1 MSKRFLLNLEL
12 ICHKMPELFRFRAA
26 ARKLLWS
33 CKKAITHLPPLSDR
47 PGKFLEGQCLMAE
60 MMSKTVTGP
69 VIRLHPADNVVIAR
83 IDVAIGTPV
92 PAEDFVCRSQVA
104 AGYKIAA
111 THIKKGEPVRKYDVV
126 IGFAATD
133 IAPGTLVHSHN
144 VEFREFD
151 RDYAF
156 GADYRPVEMV
166 PEAGRAT
173 FQGIVRD
180 NGEVAT
186 RNYIGVLSTVNCS
199 ATVAHKI
206 AAWFTPE
213 RLADYPNVD
222 GVVAFTHSIGCG
234 MEMSGE
240 PMALLR
246 RTMAGYARH
255 PNLAAALIVGLG
267 CERNQLAGL
276 MDQEGLKAD
285 ARLHTFIMQESG
297 GTRQTI
303 EAGIAAV
310 RALLPDANRVK
321 RSTVPASHLKIGL
334 QCGGSDGFSSIT
346 ANPSLGAA
354 MDLLVRHGG
363 TAILSETPE
372 IYGVEHT
379 LTRRAVSR
387 EVGEKLVERIRW
399 WKDEYSV
406 GRDVQI
412 NGQVS
417 PGNQVGGLANIFE
430 KSIGSAMKGG
440 TGPLM
445 DVYRYAEIVKQTGLV
460 FMDTPGFDPVSATG
474 QIAGGANLIAFTTGR
489 GSMFGAKPVPSLK
502 LATNT
507 PMYMRLTEDMDLNC
521 GGILDGTASIQSTG
535 QKIFDAILAAAS
547 GERTKSEMLG
557 LGDHEFVPW
566 QIGIMS

>member
-1 MSKRFLLNLEL
+1 MISTSGKT
-12 ICHKMPELFRFRAA
+12 AA
-26 ARKLLWS
+26 
-33 CKKAITHLPPLSDR
+33 
-47 PGKFLEGQCLMAE
+47 
-60 MMSKTVTGP
+60 GP
-69 VIRLHPADNVVIAR
+69 VIRLHPDDNVVIAR
-83 IDVAIGTPV
+83 IDIGIGTPLPIGDV
-92 PAEDFVCRSQVA
+92 ACRSQVP

-111 THIKKGEPVRKYDVV
+111 RSIREGEPIRKYNVV
-126 IGFAATD
+126 IGFAAGE
-133 IAPGTLVHSHN
+133 IAAGTLVHSHN
-144 VEFREFD
+144 LTFREFD

-156 GADYRPVEMV
+156 GADYRAVEPV
-166 PEAGRAT
+166 PEAERAS
-173 FQGIVRD
+173 FMGIVRE
-180 NGEVAT
+180 NGEVGT
-186 RNYIGVLSTVNCS
+186 RNYIGVLATVNCS
-199 ATVAHKI
+199 ATVAHRI
-206 AAWFTPE
+206 AAHFTPE

-222 GVVAFTHSIGCG
+222 GVVAFTHGIGCG

-255 PNLAAALIVGLG
+255 ANLAAAVIVGLG
-267 CERNQLAGL
+267 CERNQLGGL
-276 MDQEGLKAD
+276 LEQEGLQPN
-285 ARLHTFIMQESG
+285 ARLHTFVMQENG
-297 GTRQTI
+297 GTRATI
-303 EAGIAAV
+303 ESGIAAV
-310 RALLPDANRVK
+310 AALLPEANRVA
-321 RSTVPASHLKIGL
+321 RTAVPASELRVGL

-346 ANPSLGAA
+346 ANPALGAA
-354 MDLLVRHGG
+354 VDLLARHGG

-387 EVGEKLVERIRW
+387 EVGEQLVERIRW
-399 WKDEYSV
+399 WKDSYSV

-412 NGQVS
+412 NGKVS

-430 KSIGSAMKGG
+430 KSIGSSMKGG

-445 DVYRYAEIVKQTGLV
+445 AVYRYAEPVRARGLV

-507 PMYMRLTEDMDLNC
+507 PMYRRLQEDMDLNC
-521 GGILDGTASIQSTG
+521 GGILDGTATIESCARE
-535 QKIFDAILAAAS
+535 IFDALLATAS
-547 GERTKSEMLG
+547 GQRTRSETLG